1 MDMLGIGSDA
11 FAGPIEDTSDG
22 AEWSN
27 APPAPE
33 PKATSVTAA
42 AQQTT
47 RPTTGKTMDNPA
59 LNLAILSDVPAD
71 VCAMLGQAEAECLRF
86 FALPDAVK
94 RRCTAAN
101 NVEKWATPPTALAH
115 WPLGGRWR
123 APHLARMAAAQ
134 ARAGSAIPIYYRER
148 GMRWPSF

>member
-1 MDMLGIGSDA
+1 M
-11 FAGPIEDTSDG
+11 
-22 AEWSN
+22 SN

-33 PKATSVTAA
+33 LKATSVTAA

-47 RPTTGKTMDNPA
+47 RPATG
-59 LNLAILSDVPAD
+59 ILSDVPAD